1 MKKWEIATKIRYTLG
16 LNDRA
21 EDILMKLTETD
32 LMTLAEMVQD
42 RPNGVC
48 NCNRT
53 NCEIC

>member
-32 LMTLAEMVQD
+32 LMNFLEMVQD
-42 RPNGVC
+42 RSSGVC
-48 NCNRT
+48 NDFY
-53 NCEIC
+53 